1 MPLTTVVIF
10 FYYGMTATEIFSGLK
25 FIIVTL
31 TLLVSYIV
39 IIIKVKNSNS
49 RMKSLQ
55 DDSISLLQ
63 QERTLRK
70 VTKTVRLVI
79 FGYILTLRPF
89 TSGYAIEIYS
99 FYNEEFKEDNELFVY
114 TFRSAGK

>member
-31 TLLVSYIV
+31 TLLVSYVV
-39 IIIKVKNSNS
+39 IIITVKNSNS

-55 DDSISLLQ
+55 GNSISLLQ

-89 TSGYAIEIYS
+89 TCGYAIEIYS

-114 TFRSAGK
+114 IFRSAGK

>member
-63 QERTLRK
+63 QERTLI
-70 VTKTVRLVI
+70 VI